1 MECLHRYCDQCIQ
14 KCLRVGKKECP
25 SCRIHIPSRRSLR
38 ADPKFDLLIQHICG
52 DLDAL
57 EQKETEEIERY
68 KDLHK
73 ESSRNRKRG
82 MLEQASQRKALRTT
96 MGTST
101 GTTARPSGRPVLMQR
116 IQPLHS
122 VVAARNQEQLHSTQ
136 ENPIMLEP
144 LVIEASPLI
153 EFELR
158 KYPSETRVD
167 RLAREHLRVNGQATI
182 GLLKGFLSKKLSHP
196 NRQEFIITITIQE
209 GVFAL
214 DDSITLEEAKK
225 DMSED
230 VLMILHYRL
239 GNMK

>member
-1 MECLHRYCDQCIQ
+1 MDNLPQPHGEYHPLSKWQEPWSDPRLTLFDLHRTPRPILHNKQLQLPLEKLNFTCPICLGYIRKTAVIMECLHRYCDQCIQ

-57 EQKETEEIERY
+57 EQRETEEIERY

-96 MGTST
+96 IGTST

-144 LVIEASPLI
+144 LVIEVS
-153 EFELR
+153 
-158 KYPSETRVD
+158 
-167 RLAREHLRVNGQATI
+167 
-182 GLLKGFLSKKLSHP
+182 
-196 NRQEFIITITIQE
+196 
-209 GVFAL
+209 
-214 DDSITLEEAKK
+214 AKW
-225 DMSED
+225 SWGRW
-230 VLMILHYRL
+230 L
-239 GNMK
+239 